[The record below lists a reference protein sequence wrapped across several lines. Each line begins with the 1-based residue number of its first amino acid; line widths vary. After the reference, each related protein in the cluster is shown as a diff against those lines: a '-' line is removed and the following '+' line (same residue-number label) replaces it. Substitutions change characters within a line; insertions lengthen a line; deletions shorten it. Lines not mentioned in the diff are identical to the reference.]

1 MTRRPRRLSLLSLG
15 ATAILVF
22 AACGGGATATPTAAP
37 AATPV
42 PATPVPATP
51 VPATTAAETPA
62 AASGSPAASA
72 PAESPAASA
81 STGPAAT
88 PAGTP
93 YPSPIAQPP
102 APAEGMTVYPDP
114 SYGTVTCATDT
125 TPGSF
130 NGLPYGGNL
139 KLITATDSH
148 TVEFDF
154 CNPDVAFLS
163 QIAFQALAI
172 DDAGYL
178 IANMGT
184 TAGSGAILNTPNGT
198 GPYELATWD
207 KGTRMD
213 FKAFD
218 GYWGPKALTPN
229 LEFQWSD
236 QAAARLV
243 ALQAGSV
250 DGIDNP
256 GKGDIATI
264 QGDSTLK
271 FYPRE
276 GTNTLY
282 LGMNNTDSP
291 WTNLKVRQAV
301 AQAIDRKNIV
311 DNFYPPG
318 SSVADFFVPC
328 SIPDACKG
336 DKYWD
341 YDPSAAKTLFQ
352 QGMQELGVDPA
363 TFSTKL
369 SFRAAVRP
377 YLPDPPTIA
386 QEVANELQT
395 NLGITVTLDLQDS
408 GTFLDNNAAGK
419 LDGLFLLGWGMDFPD
434 ASNFMD
440 YHFGPGSG
448 AKFGKPFP
456 DLVAAIT
463 KAGRTPVDATR
474 EADYTKAN
482 NLIKADVPAVI
493 IAHGGSGAAYKA
505 TVKNAVAAPLE
516 EQFAFMQAPG
526 DTLTFMQNAEP
537 LSLYCGD
544 ETDGETL
551 RACNQV
557 KESLYAY
564 EPGGS
569 GTHPALA
576 KKCTSNKDLTVW
588 TCDLQT
594 GVKFQQGQDFGP
606 DDVILSFAAQWDTLN
621 KLHVGRSGAFEYWDS
636 LIGQGKLNPAGP
648 CGLANTPAC
657 TP

>member
-1 MTRRPRRLSLLSLG
+1 LLTVG

-22 AACGGGATATPTAAP
+22 AACGGGGTATPTSP
-37 AATPV
+37 PVATPV

-51 VPATTAAETPA
+51 VAATPVETPAATPAETPA
-62 AASGSPAASA
+62 TTPVAS
-72 PAESPAASA
+72 ESPAAETASPAPSESA
-81 STGPAAT
+81 PVAT

-93 YPSPIAQPP
+93 YPDPLKQPP
-102 APAEGMTVYPDP
+102 APAEGMTQYPTAD
-114 SYGTVTCATDT
+114 YGTVTCATDT
-125 TPGSF
+125 APGTF
-130 NGLPYGGNL
+130 NGLPYNGNL
-139 KLITATDSH
+139 KDISAPDNH
-148 TVEFDF
+148 TVVFTF

-198 GPYELATWD
+198 GPYMVSSWD

-218 GYWGPKALTPN
+218 GYWGKAAQTPN

-243 ALQAGSV
+243 ALQAGTV

-256 GKGDIATI
+256 GKGDIPTI

-282 LGMNNTDSP
+282 VGMNNQDAP
-291 WTNLKVRQAV
+291 WGNLKVRQGI
-301 AQAIDRKNIV
+301 AQAIDRKTIV
-311 DNFYPPG
+311 DNYYPPG
-318 SSVADFFVPC
+318 SVVADYFTPC
-328 SIPDACKG
+328 SIPFGCKG
-336 DKYWD
+336 DAYWD
-341 YDPSAAKTLFQ
+341 YNPEAAKASFVA
-352 QGMQELGVDPA
+352 GMTELGLDPA
-363 TFSTKL
+363 TFTTKL
-369 SFRAAVRP
+369 SFRAAVRG

-408 GTFLDNNAAGK
+408 GTFLDNNSAGK

-434 ASNFMD
+434 ASNFFD

-448 AKFGKPFP
+448 VKFGTPIP
-456 DLVAAIT
+456 ELVAAIR
-463 KAGRTPVDATR
+463 KGDQSSDPAVRA
-474 EADYTKAN
+474 AQYTKAN
-482 NLIKADVPAVI
+482 NLIKANVPAVI

-505 TVKNAVAAPLE
+505 GVENAVAAPLE
-516 EQFAFMQAPG
+516 EQFAFMKSPT

-544 ETDGETL
+544 ESDGETL

-564 EPGGS
+564 EPAGS

-576 KKCTSNKDLTVW
+576 KSCTANKDLTVW
-588 TCDLQT
+588 TCDLRT
-594 GVKFQQGQDFGP
+594 GVKFQGGQDFGA
-606 DDVILSFAAQWDTLN
+606 DDVILSFAAQWDVLN
-621 KLHVGRSGAFEYWDS
+621 PLHVGRTGAFEYWDS

-648 CGLANTPAC
+648 CGLPNTAAC
-657 TP
+657 AP